1 MGSATEV
8 TSSGLGQLSLGG
20 QVAGKGTGNYLG
32 RAGSPLGRVGRLGA
46 LRPGLLRLN
55 FGLSA
60 G

>member
-32 RAGSPLGRVGRLGA
+32 RAGSPLGWVFCVLVRSGLILGQA
-46 LRPGLLRLN
+46 QGD
-55 FGLSA
+55 G
-60 G
+60 